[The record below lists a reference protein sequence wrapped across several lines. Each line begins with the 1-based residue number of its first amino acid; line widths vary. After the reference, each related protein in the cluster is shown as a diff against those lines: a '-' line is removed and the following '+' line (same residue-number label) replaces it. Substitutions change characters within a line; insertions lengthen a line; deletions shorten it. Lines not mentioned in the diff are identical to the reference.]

1 VANSDCCGVAC
12 GGILGKER
20 NLVEMGR
27 VKLEGNVRMGGSDF
41 LGKMG
46 GRGCE
51 CTWTDG
57 ENGIMNRGTCLGQ

>member
-1 VANSDCCGVAC
+1 M
-12 GGILGKER
+12 ER

-27 VKLEGNVRMGGSDF
+27 VEFEGNGRNDGHDV

-57 ENGIMNRGTCLGQ
+57 ENGIMNQRT